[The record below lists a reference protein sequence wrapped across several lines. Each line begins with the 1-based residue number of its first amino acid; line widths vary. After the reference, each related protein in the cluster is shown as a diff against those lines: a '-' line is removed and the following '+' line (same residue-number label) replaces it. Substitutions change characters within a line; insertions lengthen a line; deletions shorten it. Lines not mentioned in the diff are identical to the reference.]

1 MPNKFDFAKLT
12 NIEELSFNKS
22 LRSFYEQ
29 GLSATIRENIQNA
42 LDAGQ
47 QNPEPTV
54 VTITVDQIE
63 QTEIP
68 GMAQLKKHIE
78 VLRSGN
84 HYGSEAVKHI
94 QNSLKR
100 SIIPIM
106 TIEDEN
112 TTGLTGADVESK
124 ETNGNNTYYAYAYQR
139 GMHPEDK
146 NLEHEKTRGGS
157 HGIGKIAN
165 NAASDIN
172 LMFFANCDEQG
183 IQHLGGNIQLIEH
196 TLENQSY
203 RSTGYFTIMRNGK
216 HIPFK
221 NTQTHPHFKK
231 ETRGL
236 KNIIPFFRNEYYELS
251 NLNVEIIKDV
261 IDNFFWAILERNLEV
276 KFKIKD
282 EDLVYLNDNTIFD
295 FVKDSK
301 YYPTDIA
308 ELKTNFT
315 PLYLQTLKEVESEE
329 LIVKSINDVYK
340 FELFFNYDERISKGR
355 VALLRN
361 IGMKIEDFG
370 ATGVKSRPFNGVLIG
385 GLKED
390 NYLKTLEN
398 ESHTAISKD
407 HINDPNEN
415 RNATR
420 FINNLNKEIR
430 ARVMK
435 EIERNTPTDGAID
448 TGDLFY
454 HADIIFNKGLSENTS
469 KHALS
474 TGELRKQ
481 IKEKEKRASREDK
494 GGQQENNNNE
504 KPRRSRKPRIV
515 KPSDEMDSTEEIYIP
530 TDYVNRVVTQN
541 YEVIWIDLSWI
552 NQSFDFSTCNL
563 KMNVIDGIGTEH
575 SNQLDFTEN
584 FVNVTDYNI
593 TKAYKFDKYIIRDIA
608 VRDQKV
614 ALKIKIRETYNK
626 TLKFS
631 YKLEVTNDLR

>member
-1 MPNKFDFAKLT
+1 M
-12 NIEELSFNKS
+12 
-22 LRSFYEQ
+22 
-29 GLSATIRENIQNA
+29 
-42 LDAGQ
+42 
-47 QNPEPTV
+47 
-54 VTITVDQIE
+54 
-63 QTEIP
+63 
-68 GMAQLKKHIE
+68 
-78 VLRSGN
+78 
-84 HYGSEAVKHI
+84 
-94 QNSLKR
+94 
-100 SIIPIM
+100 
-106 TIEDEN
+106 
-112 TTGLTGADVESK
+112 
-124 ETNGNNTYYAYAYQR
+124 
-139 GMHPEDK
+139 
-146 NLEHEKTRGGS
+146 
-157 HGIGKIAN
+157 
-165 NAASDIN
+165 
-172 LMFFANCDEQG
+172 
-183 IQHLGGNIQLIEH
+183 
-196 TLENQSY
+196 
-203 RSTGYFTIMRNGK
+203 
-216 HIPFK
+216 
-221 NTQTHPHFKK
+221 
-231 ETRGL
+231 
-236 KNIIPFFRNEYYELS
+236 
-251 NLNVEIIKDV
+251 
-261 IDNFFWAILERNLEV
+261 
-276 KFKIKD
+276 
-282 EDLVYLNDNTIFD
+282 
-295 FVKDSK
+295 
-301 YYPTDIA
+301 
-308 ELKTNFT
+308 
-315 PLYLQTLKEVESEE
+315 
-329 LIVKSINDVYK
+329 YK